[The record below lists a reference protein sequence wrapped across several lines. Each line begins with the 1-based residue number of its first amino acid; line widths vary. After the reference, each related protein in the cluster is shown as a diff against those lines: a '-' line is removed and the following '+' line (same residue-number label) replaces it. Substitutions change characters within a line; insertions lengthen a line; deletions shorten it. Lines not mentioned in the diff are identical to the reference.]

1 MTVNCIFCG
10 NRGGR
15 NSDWIGCSFCEEH
28 WAHIKC
34 ALGTFLT
41 PRVWKK
47 KCMINEEL
55 FDILAIAETWL
66 GEVDTAKIIEIT
78 SVTHIFVS
86 APRTD

>member
-1 MTVNCIFCG
+1 MATRNIHGLIRCG
-10 NRGGR
+10 FMNIQSVG
-15 NSDWIGCSFCEEH
+15 NKTLEIHE
-28 WAHIKC
+28 
-34 ALGTFLT
+34 L
-41 PRVWKK
+41 
-47 KCMINEEL
+47 INEER